1 MQIIR
6 IKPCKRKK
14 KKQIENTKEVD
25 TETWKTKNKSN
36 KYQAS
41 EILILYSIQMSAK
54 TLKFGNIE
62 VNRKEFYVFKQAIDL
77 SLVYIN
83 KIVIS
88 DKFKQNDKG
97 FKDFTGFKDDNI
109 VRVLCIILPQMSGYM
124 KYFEN
129 GGKICFLWLKMIAHW
144 LNIMKFGTKLKWHQ
158 TKNACCWWKIHTR

>member
-1 MQIIR
+1 
-6 IKPCKRKK
+6 
-14 KKQIENTKEVD
+14 
-25 TETWKTKNKSN
+25 
-36 KYQAS
+36 
-41 EILILYSIQMSAK
+41 MSGK

-62 VNRKEFYVFKQAIDL
+62 VNRKEFYAFKQAIDL

-97 FKDFTGFKDDNI
+97 FKYFIGFKDDI

-129 GGKICFLWLKMIAHW
+129 GRKICFL
-144 LNIMKFGTKLKWHQ
+144 
-158 TKNACCWWKIHTR
+158 

>member
-1 MQIIR
+1 
-6 IKPCKRKK
+6 
-14 KKQIENTKEVD
+14 
-25 TETWKTKNKSN
+25 
-36 KYQAS
+36 
-41 EILILYSIQMSAK
+41 MSAK

-62 VNRKEFYVFKQAIDL
+62 VNRKEFYVFKQTIDL

-129 GGKICFLWLKMIAHW
+129 GGENMFFMIEDDSALVKYNEIWDKIKMTSDKKC
-144 LNIMKFGTKLKWHQ
+144 LLLMKNTYKV
-158 TKNACCWWKIHTR
+158 R

>member
-1 MQIIR
+1 
-6 IKPCKRKK
+6 
-14 KKQIENTKEVD
+14 
-25 TETWKTKNKSN
+25 
-36 KYQAS
+36 
-41 EILILYSIQMSAK
+41 MSAK

-129 GGKICFLWLKMIAHW
+129 GGENMFFMIEDDSALVKYNEIWDKIKMTSDKKC
-144 LNIMKFGTKLKWHQ
+144 LLLMKNTYKV
-158 TKNACCWWKIHTR
+158 R

>member
-1 MQIIR
+1 
-6 IKPCKRKK
+6 
-14 KKQIENTKEVD
+14 
-25 TETWKTKNKSN
+25 
-36 KYQAS
+36 
-41 EILILYSIQMSAK
+41 MSGK

-129 GGKICFLWLKMIAHW
+129 GGKICFL
-144 LNIMKFGTKLKWHQ
+144 
-158 TKNACCWWKIHTR
+158 